1 MKQIQVDVPEENE
14 DEARKIIAE
23 YSSDVYTVEGERDG
37 DDVTVFNATIKSE
50 DFDEIVS
57 QLKSIKEI
65 ELGDL
70 AIRVLEEQSL
80 VQKGQKTRGSST
92 MLSQEEI
99 YSKAQESATFSQPQW
114 ALIALSSAIAAYGL
128 MLDNI
133 AVVIGAMMLAPILSP
148 LVSGAIALSIG
159 DRSLLKNSFFTSF
172 LAVPVSIFFA
182 AISIAPFSP
191 SINPTM
197 NLIVSAGVPNMIL
210 SLFVG
215 AAAALAFVTGL
226 RDQIAGVAVAIALVP
241 PLAATGVGL
250 RMYDFV
256 FATRAASIAVV
267 NLLAVLVSGSLSLKA
282 LGVEPSTYYKKKS
295 AEQLKFVFPA
305 AISLMLLTMIF
316 LLFGPL

>member
-1 MKQIQVDVPEENE
+1 VKQIQVDVPEENE
-14 DEARKIIAE
+14 DEASEIIEE

-37 DDVTVFNATIKSE
+37 KDVTVFNATVKSE
-50 DFDEIVS
+50 DFDDIVS
-57 QLKSIKEI
+57 ELKSIKEI

-70 AIRVLEEQSL
+70 AIRVLEENSL

-92 MLSQEEI
+92 MLSQEEV

-148 LVSGAIALSIG
+148 VVSGAIALSLG
-159 DRSLLKNSFFTSF
+159 DRSLLKKSFFTAF
-172 LAVPVSIFFA
+172 LAVPVAMFFA
-182 AISIAPFSP
+182 STSILPFSP
-191 SINPTM
+191 TVNPTM

-215 AAAALAFVTGL
+215 AAASLAFVTGL

-256 FATRAASIAVV
+256 FASQAASIAVV
-267 NLLAVLVSGSLSLKA
+267 NLLAVIVSGSVALKA
-282 LGVEPSTYYKKKS
+282 LGVRPSTYYKKKS
-295 AEQLKFVFPA
+295 AEQLRFVFPVS
-305 AISLMLLTMIF
+305 ILLMLSAMAY
-316 LLFGPL
+316 LLLGPI